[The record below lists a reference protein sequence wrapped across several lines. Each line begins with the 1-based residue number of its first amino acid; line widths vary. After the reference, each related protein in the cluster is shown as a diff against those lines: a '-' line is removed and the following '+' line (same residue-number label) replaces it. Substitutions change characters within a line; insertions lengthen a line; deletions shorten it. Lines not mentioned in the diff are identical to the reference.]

1 MNFIIIIL
9 IIQITQLHSIPIQN
23 DFFNNIKLYDYR
35 YIFSNEYKLTTTN
48 FETNDFID
56 FITPFPLAIDEDIY
70 CEKNLN
76 NEIEVLVINC
86 NTWNQLKLYSTEYY
100 DTCNIKR
107 NIGLFG
113 KTVEFTETINQ
124 EC

>member
-1 MNFIIIIL
+1 MYYIIFIL
-9 IIQITQLHSIPIQN
+9 IIQIRELYSIPIQN
-23 DFFNNIKLYDYR
+23 DFFNNIRLYDYR
-35 YIFSNEYKLTTTN
+35 YIFSNEYRLTITN

-56 FITPFPLAIDEDIY
+56 LITPFPLAIDQDVY
-70 CEKNLN
+70 CEKILDD
-76 NEIEVLVINC
+76 EIEVLVINC
-86 NTWNQLKLYSTEYY
+86 EIWNQLKLYSTDYY

-113 KTVEFTETINQ
+113 KTIEFTEIINK